1 MNGLRCAYLAALCGL
16 AILAAGCAGLTG
28 GGLGPGRG
36 QFSSEWVEIVMG
48 GLMGDSEEGLVLS
61 LSLKNK
67 SQQPLWVTVDFRAP
81 EPGQP
86 CQVTERIDV
95 GGTERYTCAQSLVVA
110 EQDYPIHIEV
120 YGDESQTALLESPQ
134 TKFWFGKSDA
144 AAFEANVERLKKS
157 SP

>member
-1 MNGLRCAYLAALCGL
+1 MNRLRCAYLAALCGL
-16 AILAAGCAGLTG
+16 AVLAAGCAGLTG

-36 QFSSEWVEIVMG
+36 QFSSKWVEIPMG

-61 LSLKNK
+61 LSVKNK

-81 EPGQP
+81 DPGQP
-86 CQVTERIDV
+86 CRVTEKIDA
-95 GGTERYTCAQSLVVA
+95 GATKRYICPQSSVVVDT
-110 EQDYPIHIEV
+110 DYPVHIEI

-134 TKFWFGKSDA
+134 TKFWFAESEA
-144 AAFEANVERLKKS
+144 AAFEAAVESLKKS